1 MSIKV
6 EVKSNESLEAA
17 LRRFKRQCNYG
28 GVFRLAKANTWHE
41 KRSDKRRRERR
52 ERMRTI
58 RDLVKQQRSEPALP
72 LVDEIAS
79 LMSRFPTAVSAAAFG
94 TMLKGVDFITSN
106 VPGPPF
112 DVYLAGARV
121 ERILGFGPL
130 SGAAVNL
137 TLFSYNGEL
146 GVGINTDKAAVPDP
160 DRLRSYLLD
169 EFEALGKLAQ
179 G

>member
-58 RDLVKQQRSEPALP
+58 L
-72 LVDEIAS
+72 
-79 LMSRFPTAVSAAAFG
+79 
-94 TMLKGVDFITSN
+94 
-106 VPGPPF
+106 
-112 DVYLAGARV
+112 
-121 ERILGFGPL
+121 
-130 SGAAVNL
+130 
-137 TLFSYNGEL
+137 
-146 GVGINTDKAAVPDP
+146 KAARRA
-160 DRLRSYLLD
+160 RLRLKRS
-169 EFEALGKLAQ
+169 
-179 G
+179 